1 MATTKKRKG
10 KKRKGKVK
18 LSSKARIKKKSE
30 IDTTGLGRVPTQTI
44 VHNNLPTFKIKI
56 RKK

>member
-18 LSSKARIKKKSE
+18 LSSKAHIKKKSE
-30 IDTTGLGRVPTQTI
+30 IDTTGIGRAPMQTI
-44 VHNNLPTFKIKI
+44 LPNNGITFKVKIKK
-56 RKK
+56 R

>member
-30 IDTTGLGRVPTQTI
+30 IDTTGLGHAPVQMVLP
-44 VHNNLPTFKIKI
+44 NNLPTFKIKI